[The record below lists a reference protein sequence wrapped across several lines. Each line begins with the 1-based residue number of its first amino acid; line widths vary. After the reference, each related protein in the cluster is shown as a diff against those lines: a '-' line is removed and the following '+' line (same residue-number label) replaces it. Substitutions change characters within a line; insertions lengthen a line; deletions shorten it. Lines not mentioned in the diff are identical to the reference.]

1 MKGQVLSAALIA
13 FSIVVLGFAIKGGI
27 DNFVNKDNKVTVK
40 GLSEKEVE
48 ADKVTWPIFIPAMS
62 RVIAITSPHR

>member
-27 DNFVNKDNKVTVK
+27 DNFVNKDHKVTVK
-40 GLSEKEVE
+40 GLSEKE
-48 ADKVTWPIFIPAMS
+48 KVKMNGCQEKPTNIF
-62 RVIAITSPHR
+62 